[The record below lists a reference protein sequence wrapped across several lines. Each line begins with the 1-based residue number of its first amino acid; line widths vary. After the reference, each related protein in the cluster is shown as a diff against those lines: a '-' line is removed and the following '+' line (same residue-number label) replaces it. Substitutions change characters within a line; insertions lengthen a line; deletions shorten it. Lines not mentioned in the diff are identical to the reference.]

1 MSDSGPRTRLLVS
14 VRCAAEAAAALAGG
28 ADLIDVKEPAH
39 GPLGRAEDGR
49 IAAVL
54 RQVAGRR
61 PVSAALGEL
70 ADGLPVPA
78 CRGLTFVKWG
88 LAGWPR
94 GWDWRQILA
103 ARMAEVPHGPQVV
116 VVAYADWEKA
126 GAPPVEEVVQ
136 FTTRRGGTLL
146 LDTYE
151 KGRSLTLF
159 DWLAADDLIGLC
171 AACRAAGVRVAVA
184 GSLGPGQ
191 IAAALAARPDW
202 IAVRGAACVGG
213 RGGAVEAGRVRALA
227 DLIATS
233 PTSFSDASQKRAT
246 PNASAKRR

>member
-1 MSDSGPRTRLLVS
+1 MSDPGPRTRLLVS
-14 VRCAAEAAAALAGG
+14 VRSAAEAASALAGG

-39 GPLGRAEDGR
+39 GPLGRADDGQ

-54 RQVAGRR
+54 EQVAGRR

-70 ADGLPVPA
+70 IDDLPVPA
-78 CRGLTFVKWG
+78 CRGLAFVKWG

-94 GWDWRQILA
+94 VQDWRQALA
-103 ARMAEVPHGPQVV
+103 ARMAESPNGPRVV
-116 VVAYADWEKA
+116 VVAYADWQKA
-126 GAPPVEEVVQ
+126 GAPPVEEIVQ
-136 FTTRRGGTLL
+136 FTARQGGTLL
-146 LDTYE
+146 LDTHD

-171 AACRAAGVRVAVA
+171 AVCRAAGVCVAVA

-227 DLIATS
+227 ELIAT
-233 PTSFSDASQKRAT
+233 PPAAGL
-246 PNASAKRR
+246 ASATGSTPGCRCTQ